1 MTTERA
7 QLPTQIVLVYS
18 DNSIVRAAI
27 QRAITPSPAA
37 DLATIVVKEF
47 ATADALKEYLNDKGR
62 ADLIIVDGE
71 AAPVGGLGLAR
82 EIKDEVYGAP
92 AIIGAIGR
100 EADRW
105 LATWAR
111 LDGIVLHPI
120 DPRSLA
126 REVAALLR
134 KPSDAVS
141 APATH

>member
-1 MTTERA
+1 MATERA

-47 ATADALKEYLNDKGR
+47 ATADALKEYLNDRGR

-134 KPSDAVS
+134 KPADTVS

>member
-1 MTTERA
+1 MATERA

-47 ATADALKEYLNDKGR
+47 ATADALKEYLNDRGR

-134 KPSDAVS
+134 KPSDTVS

>member
-1 MTTERA
+1 MATERA
-7 QLPTQIVLVYS
+7 QLPTQIILVYS

-37 DLATIVVKEF
+37 DLAPIVVKEF

>member
-47 ATADALKEYLNDKGR
+47 ATADALKEYLNDRGR

>member
-1 MTTERA
+1 MATERA

-47 ATADALKEYLNDKGR
+47 ATADALKEYLNDRGR

>member
-1 MTTERA
+1 MATERA

-37 DLATIVVKEF
+37 DLAPIVVKEF

-134 KPSDAVS
+134 KPSDTVS